1 MTAMIRY
8 LYTSQFPEM
17 SEVADRILIAADKY
31 ELIELKIMCERKLA
45 RQIHDKNFNKMM
57 VLAFTYKAE
66 VLKRAVQN
74 YYVKR

>member
-1 MTAMIRY
+1 M
-8 LYTSQFPEM
+8 
-17 SEVADRILIAADKY
+17 IAADKY

-45 RQIHDKNFNKMM
+45 RQIHDKNFSKMM